1 MIKVC
6 EKVGKKEEKKK
17 ANRKYVLLF
26 ELRKRRKCNYS
37 KGETWGKKKKVGV
50 FREKACTFENNCIS
64 SLFLRIS
71 GASFLF
77 DLSR

>member
-37 KGETWGKKKKVGV
+37 KGETWGEKKKLESSGRKRALLKTTV
-50 FREKACTFENNCIS
+50 F
-64 SLFLRIS
+64 LL
-71 GASFLF
+71 SF
-77 DLSR
+77 SE